1 VYLCTPVVEA
11 YKEIQTENLKTMDK
25 KPFNVKEVRELFP
38 ALRQQIYGKNLI
50 YFDNGATSQK
60 PQLVLDAINKY
71 YSKENANIH
80 RGVHFM
86 SQRATTDYEAARK
99 RIQLYLNAKKSEE
112 IIFTK
117 GTTDGINLV
126 ANSFGELLQ
135 AGDEILISEMEH
147 HSNIVP
153 WQMLCERK
161 NLTLRVAP
169 INKRGE
175 IIEEELDKLLTKK
188 TKLVALTQ
196 ISNTLGTINP
206 IKEIVKKAHVVG
218 AKVLVDGAQSIQ
230 HTKVDVRDL
239 DCDFFVFSG
248 HKVFGP
254 TGIGVLYGKEDLL
267 DRMPPYQGGG
277 DMIAK
282 VTFERTTYN
291 ELPFKFEAGTPHI
304 AGGICLGT
312 AFEFLES
319 LDMKAVEQHERELQ
333 KYAEDMLET
342 FEDLHIIGTA
352 KNKTSVVSFV
362 IEGLHPFDIGTLL
375 DKQGIAVRTG
385 HHCTQPLMDIY
396 KIPGTV
402 RASFAFYN
410 TREEIDFFIKAL
422 EKSLHIL
429 K

>member
-1 VYLCTPVVEA
+1 M
-11 YKEIQTENLKTMDK
+11 ENSLPRK
-25 KPFNVKEVRELFP
+25 FNVREIREDFP
-38 ALRQQIYGKNLI
+38 ALRQTVYGKNLI

-60 PQLVLDAINKY
+60 PQMVIDAINKY
-71 YSKENANIH
+71 YSKDNANIH
-80 RGVHFM
+80 RGVHHL
-86 SQRATTDYEAARK
+86 SQKATTEYEAART
-99 RIQLYLNAKKSEE
+99 IIANYLNAGAAHE

-126 ANSFGELLQ
+126 ASSFGTLLK
-135 AGDEILISEMEH
+135 AGDEIIISAMEH

-153 WQMLCERK
+153 WQMLCERVGCILK
-161 NLTLRVAP
+161 VIP
-169 INKRGE
+169 ISKKGE
-175 IIEEELDKLLTKK
+175 LLIEEYEKLLNNN
-188 TKLVALTQ
+188 TKLVSITH

-206 IKEIVKKAHVVG
+206 IKKIIQKAHEVG

-230 HTKVDVRDL
+230 HTRVDVKEL

-254 TGIGVLYGKEDLL
+254 TGIGVLYGKEAILNK
-267 DRMPPYQGGG
+267 MPPYQGGG
-277 DMIAK
+277 DMILK

-304 AGGICLGT
+304 AGAICLGK
-312 AFEFLES
+312 AFEYLQQFDLKDIEKHELE
-319 LDMKAVEQHERELQ
+319 LAD
-333 KYAEDMLET
+333 YAKDLLLT
-342 FEDLHIIGTA
+342 FEGLHLVGDA
-352 KNKTSVVSFV
+352 KNKTSVVSFIV
-362 IEGLHPFDIGTLL
+362 DGIHPFDLGTIL

-385 HHCTQPLMDIY
+385 HHCTQPLMDFY

-410 TREEIDFFIKAL
+410 TKEEIDAFIKAL
-422 EKSLHIL
+422 EKGISML